1 MERTTAAHPVRAT
14 PPVHRGRPGGTGEP
28 AALIG
33 RDTEAGLLHGL
44 LGQLRTGRPALV
56 EVHGP
61 PGIGRSALLD
71 HAAALAQGAGVRVAA
86 VRATAEEAGLPH
98 GVAGRLLAR
107 LPAAPD
113 RTGTPPHDTV
123 RPGTGRDGG
132 ARPRRAADLCAEV
145 LEAARSGPLL
155 LVVDDVQWADP
166 RSLRGLRSLARR
178 LPGMPLMLLTSR
190 NSAVPATA
198 DERIDA
204 GTLAGEDAVAHHALT
219 LGPLP
224 DAAVGEF
231 IAGTW
236 RAPVDEA
243 FLADAVRHAEGSPA
257 LMRSIVGRFVRHGWT
272 PGTDHAGRLEES
284 AAEAVRERTVRT
296 LALLPDE
303 LLGVL
308 RAIAVAGPDCT
319 PGLIDAL
326 AGPRA
331 LGTSRALALLRGT
344 GLLAPG
350 PRPALRTA
358 AAARAVLADL
368 GSEHREELHAR
379 AADWAH
385 RAALPDRA
393 LARML
398 LDARRIG
405 ATWAVQALRREAEE
419 CRATGRPG
427 RAARL
432 LERALREPV
441 PPALRIRLLTDLSA
455 AVLPTEPEAASRH
468 LYRALQTPADGS
480 AAVADTTAVADAE
493 TGRALLRA
501 AELLVAR
508 GDVDTPRPRI
518 ARAADAARPG
528 SAERSG
534 LRALHWITEY
544 SRPDPADGGEP
555 LLPDSCSPAP
565 ERSAEAAV
573 AAWRTAQRGRNID
586 RARWLART
594 ALAPQVREHV
604 PLTVRA
610 AAAHALVL
618 TGDTA
623 EARRALDEVL
633 VRAERSDARAVA
645 GLALLVTCL
654 AELRAGRDTAA
665 AEALDRCEGI
675 MPGRCW
681 HPLMAPGPLALRALL
696 HLRRGDRTAAER
708 ALAAE
713 LPPGAEGGLPWAYLL
728 YARGRVALAGGAR
741 EQAFA
746 DLLECG
752 RQLLARQAVN
762 PAVLPWRSAAARA
775 REPGDPVA
783 AALLAE
789 ERRRALL
796 WGSPAAMAAA
806 LGEGAAAAG
815 AGGIPAPDRGRP
827 VSWQYRQ
834 ALVALGTAP
843 SSGHLTVDSLLGSDR
858 GATAARRPGT
868 PELPLPSRSAS
879 ASASA
884 SVSVSASGSGSGAG
898 ARSASGS
905 ASRSPSGAGPL
916 PPSRFPSVSPSP
928 PASVRPPAGGGAPGR
943 TAVGTGPLTRAEQ
956 RVAALAAGGLGNR
969 AVAEE
974 LAVTPRTVELHLTKV
989 YRKLGIRGRPQLAAA
1004 LRRTAGGAPGA

>member
-14 PPVHRGRPGGTGEP
+14 PPVDRAGPGGTGEP
-28 AALIG
+28 AALVG

-44 LGQLRTGRPALV
+44 LGRLRTGRPALV

-71 HAAALAQGAGVRVAA
+71 HAAALAHGAGVRVAA

-107 LPAAPD
+107 LPAHPAP
-113 RTGTPPHDTV
+113 TGTPPPGTAG
-123 RPGTGRDGG
+123 PGTGRTDG
-132 ARPRRAADLCAEV
+132 ARPRRTADLCAEV
-145 LEAARSGPLL
+145 LEAARGGPLL

-166 RSLRGLRSLARR
+166 RSLRALRSLARR
-178 LPGMPLMLLTSR
+178 LTGVPLMLLTSR

-204 GTLAGEDAVAHHALT
+204 CALAGEDAVAHHALT
-219 LGPLP
+219 LGPLS
-224 DAAVGEF
+224 DGAVGEF
-231 IAGTW
+231 LTGTW
-236 RAPVDEA
+236 RAPVDAA

-257 LMRSIVGRFVRHGWT
+257 LMRSIVGRYVRHGWT
-272 PGTDHAGRLEES
+272 PGTAPEGRLEES

-308 RAIAVAGPDCT
+308 RAVAVAGPDCT

-405 ATWAVQALRREAEE
+405 ATWAVEALRREAEE
-419 CRATGRPG
+419 CRATGRPA

-455 AVLPTEPEAASRH
+455 AVLPTGPEAASRH
-468 LYRALQTPADGS
+468 LYRALQTPGDG
-480 AAVADTTAVADAE
+480 AAADTVADAE

-534 LRALHWITEY
+534 LRALHRITEY
-544 SRPDPADGGEP
+544 SRPDPADGAEP
-555 LLPDSCSPAP
+555 LLPDPCPP

-586 RARWLART
+586 RARRLART
-594 ALAPQVREHV
+594 ALAPQVRAHV
-604 PLTVRA
+604 PLTVQA

-654 AELRAGRDTAA
+654 AELRAGRDSAA

-708 ALAAE
+708 ALATE

-728 YARGRVALAGGAR
+728 YARGRVALAGGTR

-806 LGEGAAAAG
+806 LGEGAAATG
-815 AGGIPAPDRGRP
+815 AGGTPAPGRERP

-858 GATAARRPGT
+858 GAAVAARPAAPALPYPSRPASRPG
-868 PELPLPSRSAS
+868 A
-879 ASASA
+879 
-884 SVSVSASGSGSGAG
+884 
-898 ARSASGS
+898 ASGS
-905 ASRSPSGAGPL
+905 ASGSVSGAGPL
-916 PPSRFPSVSPSP
+916 PPSRFPSLPPPP
-928 PASVRPPAGGGAPGR
+928 PASVRPPAGAGAPGR

>member
-14 PPVHRGRPGGTGEP
+14 PPVHRARPGGAGEP
-28 AALIG
+28 AALVG

-71 HAAALAQGAGVRVAA
+71 HTAALAHGTGVRVAA
-86 VRATAEEAGLPH
+86 ARATAEEAGLPH

-107 LPAAPD
+107 LPEAPA
-113 RTGTPPHDTV
+113 RTGPVPYGTA
-123 RPGTGRDGG
+123 RPGAGRADGV
-132 ARPRRAADLCAEV
+132 RPRRTADLCAGV
-145 LEAARSGPLL
+145 LEAAGGGPLL

-166 RSLRGLRSLARR
+166 QSLRGLRSLARR
-178 LPGMPLMLLTSR
+178 MTGVPLMLLTSR

-204 GTLAGEDAVAHHALT
+204 CALAGEDAVAHHALT

-224 DAAVGEF
+224 DGAVGEF
-231 IAGTW
+231 LAGTW

-272 PGTDHAGRLEES
+272 PGTGPAGRLEES

-308 RAIAVAGPDCT
+308 RAIAVAEPDCT

-358 AAARAVLADL
+358 AAARAVLAEL

-480 AAVADTTAVADAE
+480 AAVADTAADAE

-518 ARAADAARPG
+518 ARAADAVRPG

-544 SRPDPADGGEP
+544 SRPDPADGVEP
-555 LLPDSCSPAP
+555 LLPDSCPP

-586 RARWLART
+586 RARRLART
-594 ALAPQVREHV
+594 ALAPQVREYV

-633 VRAERSDARAVA
+633 VQAERSDARAVA

-728 YARGRVALAGGAR
+728 YARGQVALAGGTR

-775 REPGDPVA
+775 REPGDPLA

-815 AGGIPAPDRGRP
+815 AGGTPAPGRGRP

-858 GATAARRPGT
+858 GAAAAPRPAT
-868 PELPLPSRSAS
+868 PALPLPSRSAS
-879 ASASA
+879 G
-884 SVSVSASGSGSGAG
+884 SASGSDS
-898 ARSASGS
+898 RSASGAASGSDSRS
-905 ASRSPSGAGPL
+905 ASGPL
-916 PPSRFPSVSPSP
+916 PPSRFPSVSPPP
-928 PASVRPPAGGGAPGR
+928 PASVRTPAGGGAPGR
-943 TAVGTGPLTRAEQ
+943 TARGGGPLTRAEQ

>member
-14 PPVHRGRPGGTGEP
+14 PPAHRRRPGGTGEP

-33 RDTEAGLLHGL
+33 RDTEADLLNGL
-44 LGQLRTGRPALV
+44 LGQVRTGRPALV

-61 PGIGRSALLD
+61 PGMGRSALLD
-71 HAAALAQGAGVRVAA
+71 HAAALAGAAGMGVAA

-98 GVAGRLLAR
+98 GVAGRLGALLSA
-107 LPAAPD
+107 PAA
-113 RTGTPPHDTV
+113 RTG
-123 RPGTGRDGG
+123 PGAPSHATGRPAAGRADG
-132 ARPRRAADLCAEV
+132 ARPRRTTDLYADV
-145 LEAARSGPLL
+145 LEAARGGPLL
-155 LVVDDVQWADP
+155 LAVDDVQWADP
-166 RSLRGLRSLARR
+166 QSLRGLRSLARR
-178 LPGMPLMLLTSR
+178 LAGMPLMLLTSR
-190 NSAVPATA
+190 NSAVPAATDA
-198 DERIDA
+198 RIDPC
-204 GTLAGEDAVAHHALT
+204 TLAGEDAVARHSLT
-219 LGPLP
+219 LGPLS
-224 DAAVGEF
+224 DGAVGEF
-231 IAGTW
+231 IAGSW
-236 RAPVDEA
+236 QAPVDEA
-243 FLADAVRHAEGSPA
+243 FLAEAVRHADGSPA

-272 PGTDHAGRLEES
+272 PGTDHPGRLEES

-344 GLLAPG
+344 GLLSPG
-350 PRPALRTA
+350 GRPAFRTA
-358 AAARAVLADL
+358 AAARAVLAEL

-405 ATWAVQALRREAEE
+405 APWAVEALRREAAE
-419 CRATGRPG
+419 CRATGRPD

-455 AVLPTEPEAASRH
+455 AVLPTGPEAASRH
-468 LYRALQTPADGS
+468 LYRALQTPGDGS
-480 AAVADTTAVADAE
+480 AAVADAE

-555 LLPDSCSPAP
+555 LLPDSGPPAP

-594 ALAPQVREHV
+594 ALAPRVREHV
-604 PLTVRA
+604 PPTVRA

-623 EARRALDEVL
+623 EARRALDEIL
-633 VRAERSDARAVA
+633 VGARRSDARAVA

-654 AELRAGRDTAA
+654 AELRAGRETAA
-665 AEALDRCEGI
+665 AEALDRCEEI
-675 MPGRCW
+675 MPSRCW
-681 HPLMAPGPLALRALL
+681 HPLMLPGPLALRALL

-708 ALAAE
+708 VLATE

-728 YARGRVALAGGAR
+728 YARGRVRLAGGMR

-796 WGSPAAMAAA
+796 WGSPTAMAAA
-806 LGEGAAAAG
+806 LGEGAG
-815 AGGIPAPDRGRP
+815 PGGVGGIPAPGRGRP

-858 GATAARRPGT
+858 GAGPGPGT
-868 PELPLPSRSAS
+868 TGLPLPSRSAPPSERLPSPRFPS
-879 ASASA
+879 ASPSPSA
-884 SVSVSASGSGSGAG
+884 SV
-898 ARSASGS
+898 R
-905 ASRSPSGAGPL
+905 R
-916 PPSRFPSVSPSP
+916 
-928 PASVRPPAGGGAPGR
+928 PAGGAAPGR
-943 TAVGTGPLTRAEQ
+943 TAAGTGALTRAEL
-956 RVAALAAGGLGNR
+956 RVAALAAEGLGNR

-1004 LRRTAGGAPGA
+1004 LRRTAGESA